1 MGKRFYFMQLCF
13 KISEQK
19 NRPICK
25 FFGAIQFEIQ
35 WENVWVL
42 YNFALKRMVCSEI
55 DPKKCDLTKNFLKT
69 YFQMF

>member
-25 FFGAIQFEIQ
+25 FFGAIQLEIQ
-35 WENVWVL
+35 
-42 YNFALKRMVCSEI
+42 
-55 DPKKCDLTKNFLKT
+55 
-69 YFQMF
+69 